1 MKKYTVK
8 HPVSIYLGILDNDCL
23 LMLMIRSENAEED
36 LALSD
41 DGEYACWDSVAKF
54 VDEGV
59 RIIGEDAPGG
69 GSQPV
74 EIFVPQLLVRAIEVT
89 VD

>member
-8 HPVSIYLGILDNDCL
+8 HPVRIYLDILDNDCL
-23 LMLMIRSENAEED
+23 FMSWIRSENDKED
-36 LALSD
+36 WALSI
-41 DGEYACWDSVAKF
+41 DGEYACWDAVVKF

-74 EIFVPQLLVRAIEVT
+74 EIFVPQLLVRTIEVT